1 MGKRAP
7 SQLAAPAKRPAFD
20 MFSDAAK
27 QKRALAREKA
37 DCNRNKQYHAAG
49 GLGFGWGRSTS
60 SSAQQPN
67 AGAIVATSPGAGVIA
82 VGDDSDEGEEIGEK
96 LSDGRGKFQQQ
107 WVKDHTWLVP
117 RGGTLSSPHFLQ
129 CRVCLANPTMASAN
143 KGHKLPNL
151 AKDGGQG
158 LGRAHRDWVVWVK
171 CK

>member
-7 SQLAAPAKRPAFD
+7 SQLAAPAKRPATD
-20 MFSDAAK
+20 MFSAAAM

-82 VGDDSDEGEEIGEK
+82 VGDEGEEIGEK
-96 LSDGRGKFQQQ
+96 VSDGRGKFQQQ
-107 WVKDHTWLVP
+107 WLKDHTWLVP
-117 RGGTLSSPHFLQ
+117 CGGTPSSPRFLQ
-129 CRVCLANPTMASAN
+129 CRVCIANPILAN
-143 KGHKLPNL
+143 KGHKLSNL
-151 AKDGGQG
+151 AKDVGSKQMR
-158 LGRAHRDWVVWVK
+158 LDKLKEHEVRTPAI
-171 CK
+171 